1 MAEEYFVRWKSI
13 ITGPFNKDVIKEMLR
28 DGRVSKHH
36 QVSSDKMTWKP
47 LHDSTDFG
55 GDCRVDAAVLKL
67 ASSRVLQKTDE
78 NEASAGENSN
88 PPSAEPR
95 RIIRIRKTD
104 APIEERWYYV
114 DNNETAGPVSLFEL
128 RALVDNGMIGRDTQI
143 CREGEQRWQKAGD
156 AFPNYWSNRGH
167 QESYAPYAM
176 QGQRPP
182 VTQETVRAPY
192 RQKSRGTYIVLGL
205 FLGGL
210 GIHNYYAGRHGPG
223 AAQLII
229 TLTLGWVGVGVVI
242 NLIWVIIELI
252 SITEDGDGNPM
263 G

>member
-13 ITGPFNKDVIKEMLR
+13 ITGPFNKDAIKEMLK

-36 QVSSDKMTWKP
+36 QVSTDKASWKP
-47 LHDSTDFG
+47 MHDSIEFG
-55 GDCRVDAAVLKL
+55 GDCRVDATVLKL
-67 ASSRVLQKTDE
+67 ASSRAVPQNDGKGSPADE
-78 NEASAGENSN
+78 NEN
-88 PPSAEPR
+88 PPAAEPR
-95 RIIRIRKTD
+95 RIIKIRKTD
-104 APIEERWYYV
+104 ASIEERWYYV

-156 AFPNYWSNRGH
+156 AFPNYWNSRGG
-167 QESYAPYAM
+167 QEAYAPYSM

-182 VTQETVRAPY
+182 VMQELVRAPY
-192 RQKSRGTYIVLGL
+192 SQKSRGTYIILGL

-210 GIHNYYAGRHGPG
+210 GIHNFYAGRNGPG

-242 NLIWVIIELI
+242 NLIWVIIELL

-263 G
+263 R